1 MHPRL
6 AELAGLVTRNRK
18 MLLAGVDGVP
28 MTLLNRKPDPNCW
41 SVAEIL
47 DHLYLV
53 ESGIARLIH
62 QRASEARD
70 EDHPEETE
78 TSSLLHSIDHLHVV
92 QRDNPREVPPA
103 VRPREGVHAGDALAS
118 LAASHAALQ
127 HALQAADGLALG
139 LIRHTHPLYGD
150 LTLYEWVLFLAQHEA
165 RHSAQIT
172 EILRRLGSQP
182 QLAQV
187 S

>member
-6 AELAGLVTRNRK
+6 AELASFVDRNRK
-18 MLLAGVDGVP
+18 MLLAGVDGVS
-28 MTLLNRKPDPNCW
+28 MNLLNRKPDPNCW

-53 ESGIARLIH
+53 ESGISRLIAR
-62 QRASEARD
+62 RAAEARD
-70 EDHPEETE
+70 EDHPDETE
-78 TSSLLHSIDHLHVV
+78 TSSLLHSLDHLHLN
-92 QRDNPREVPPA
+92 QRTEHFDPPPA

-118 LAASHAALQ
+118 LAQSHAALH

-139 LIRHTHPLYGD
+139 LIRHTHPRFGE
-150 LTLYEWVLFLAQHEA
+150 LTLYEWLVFLGQHEA

-172 EILRRLGSQP
+172 EILRRLTTQP
-182 QLAQV
+182 QLAETA
-187 S
+187 